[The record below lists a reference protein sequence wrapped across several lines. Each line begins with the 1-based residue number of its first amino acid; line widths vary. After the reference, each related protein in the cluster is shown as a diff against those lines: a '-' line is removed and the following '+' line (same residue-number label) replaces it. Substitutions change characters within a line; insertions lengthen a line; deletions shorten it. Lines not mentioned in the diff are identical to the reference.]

1 LPAKTLAYSF
11 DKDKI
16 CLKQVFEDL
25 FANLFKKETSAE
37 LTFAGS
43 QHWCDA
49 LLSTWHFFNL
59 PFFQLAISQLAI
71 SQLAISPSS
80 NFVNWPFHQLSI
92 SSTCHFIKL

>member
-1 LPAKTLAYSF
+1 MMINCKEDCNTLKFQTRLKTFGGKNALAYSF

-49 LLSTWHFFNL
+49 LLST
-59 PFFQLAISQLAI
+59 
-71 SQLAISPSS
+71 
-80 NFVNWPFHQLSI
+80 
-92 SSTCHFIKL
+92 